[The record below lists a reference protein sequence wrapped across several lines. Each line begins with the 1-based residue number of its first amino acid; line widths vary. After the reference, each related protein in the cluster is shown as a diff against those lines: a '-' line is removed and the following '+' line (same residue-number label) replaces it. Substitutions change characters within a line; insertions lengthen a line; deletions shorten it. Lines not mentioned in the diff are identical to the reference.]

1 MCNLASW
8 AVKEAGRKKKK
19 DSTGR
24 KLKTKGNGEKNH
36 RALLP
41 LIVVASNGLGNSLLN

>member
-8 AVKEAGRKKKK
+8 EEEKKKKK

-24 KLKTKGNGEKNH
+24 KLKTKGNREKKATEH
-36 RALLP
+36 CFL
-41 LIVVASNGLGNSLLN
+41 

>member
-8 AVKEAGRKKKK
+8 AVKEGGRKKKK

-24 KLKTKGNGEKNH
+24 KLKTKGNGEKKKAAEH
-36 RALLP
+36 CYL
-41 LIVVASNGLGNSLLN
+41 